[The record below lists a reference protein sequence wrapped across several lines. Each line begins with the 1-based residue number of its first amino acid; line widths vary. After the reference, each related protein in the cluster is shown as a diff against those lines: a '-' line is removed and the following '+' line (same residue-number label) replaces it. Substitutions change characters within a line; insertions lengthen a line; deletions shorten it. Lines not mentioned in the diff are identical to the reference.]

1 MPWIT
6 AAVGSDSIE
15 SVSKQI
21 IFCAERFLAFKR
33 LSPDYFPLAA
43 KQTKTSQQSV
53 MCIRPGKFTRP
64 LGMRGWR
71 AHSLAILNGHCC
83 RLGLWESEKLLL
95 VSFQPRQN
103 THSTTS
109 TFLFSQARVRGVA
122 GTAHDP
128 CTNDR
133 RTNEIFCVTSIA
145 VL

>member
-1 MPWIT
+1 MAWIT
-6 AAVGSDSIE
+6 AATGSDSVE

-21 IFCAERFLAFKR
+21 IFCEERFLAFKR

-109 TFLFSQARVRGVA
+109 TFFGLSRASASGA

-128 CTNDR
+128 CKTER
-133 RTNEIFCVTSIA
+133 RTNEMFCETSIA